1 MVRNGEILLT
11 LRGKEPSRG
20 LWGIPG
26 GVVEAGETLAEA
38 VRREVLEETGLV
50 VEPRELITVFNS
62 IIRDEAGAVRFHY
75 VLFEYLC
82 RYVSGVVEAGD
93 DAPEARWV
101 ALDELDSSP
110 SWRLLVGLFRERLAR
125 DISIQMVKHFAMIF
139 PFGKFG

>member
-1 MVRNGEILLT
+1 VVRNGEVLLT

-101 ALDELDSSP
+101 ALDELDSFPVMEATRRFIQRTVS
-110 SWRLLVGLFRERLAR
+110 ERHLN
-125 DISIQMVKHFAMIF
+125 
-139 PFGKFG
+139 PNG